1 MAPTG
6 AKGKSGGTRPAQAR
20 SKGMRLTFFVA
31 ILFVAGLWPGLSQYQ
46 GGVSQPEP
54 RKHVFTTLKEA
65 PQPAPVSGWAQIRK
79 LRS

>member
-1 MAPTG
+1 
-6 AKGKSGGTRPAQAR
+6 
-20 SKGMRLTFFVA
+20 MRLTFFVA

-54 RKHVFTTLKEA
+54 SKHVFTTLKEE
-65 PQPAPVSGWAQIRK
+65 PQPAPAPSWVQKLK